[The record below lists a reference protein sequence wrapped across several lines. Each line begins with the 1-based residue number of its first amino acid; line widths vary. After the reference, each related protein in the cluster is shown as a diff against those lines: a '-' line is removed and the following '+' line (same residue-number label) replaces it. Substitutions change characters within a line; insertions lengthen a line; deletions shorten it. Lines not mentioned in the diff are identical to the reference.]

1 MIRSA
6 VVIDASLPRVVNTSS
21 MIGLIRYASAAD
33 EAPYTT
39 MATAAPAMTVL
50 WGVA

>member
-1 MIRSA
+1 M
-6 VVIDASLPRVVNTSS
+6 IDARLPPVGSTSS

-33 EAPYTT
+33 AAPYTT